1 MEDFDISLDRIK
13 EIIQEKLEK
22 EQTIVEDIP
31 QIDIVN
37 TLSSLD
43 DDSSYALYV
52 NKSGYLVI
60 NYFIKGIQENKLDVI
75 ILD

>member
-1 MEDFDISLDRIK
+1 MEEFNTLDKIK
-13 EIIQEKLEK
+13 EMVQEKLEK
-22 EQTIVEDIP
+22 EQMVVEDIL
-31 QIDIVN
+31 QIDIAN
-37 TLSSLD
+37 TISSLD

-75 ILD
+75 ILN